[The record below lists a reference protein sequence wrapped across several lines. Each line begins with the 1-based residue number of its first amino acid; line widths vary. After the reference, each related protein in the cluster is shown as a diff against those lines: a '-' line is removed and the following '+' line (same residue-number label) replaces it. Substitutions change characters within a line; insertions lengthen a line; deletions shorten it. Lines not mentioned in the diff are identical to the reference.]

1 MKEKKSKIYTKE
13 MNIMSEKNLG
23 FLEVEE
29 VEFDE
34 EKYKKNLE
42 ENDFSAKETY
52 VGESKNERDNEKDED
67 K

>member
-1 MKEKKSKIYTKE
+1 MTNQERKTTMPDKIGNLEIKE
-13 MNIMSEKNLG
+13 
-23 FLEVEE
+23 V

-34 EKYKKNLE
+34 EKYKQNLK

-52 VGESKNERDNEKDED
+52 DGESEDERGED

>member
-1 MKEKKSKIYTKE
+1 MSDKIGNLEIKE
-13 MNIMSEKNLG
+13 
-23 FLEVEE
+23 V

-34 EKYKKNLE
+34 EKYKQNLK

-52 VGESKNERDNEKDED
+52 DGESEDERGED